1 MSRWLFSLPM
11 GWIPWNFPYRL
22 PKEFQ
27 ATPKGLGFQTF
38 TSHFFPANLHCFL
51 PKLRCVPLNIT
62 CFSPNASSFS
72 IIFLQTSFPIQ
83 KNTPYIYIYF
93 QFSSGNG
100 MFFPPN
106 PILFLAGPFRG
117 PVKRHSKTC
126 WWKSRPWSRSSACRA
141 SRVVRPGWEK
151 TMEKSMEID
160 G

>member
-83 KNTPYIYIYF
+83 KNTPYIYISNF
-93 QFSSGNG
+93 PAE
-100 MFFPPN
+100 MVCFFPLTQSYFWPGRSEARWSDTRR
-106 PILFLAGPFRG
+106 PADGSQGHDPGAPLAVPQEWWGLAG
-117 PVKRHSKTC
+117 KRR
-126 WWKSRPWSRSSACRA
+126 WKNQW
-141 SRVVRPGWEK
+141 K
-151 TMEKSMEID
+151 
-160 G
+160 